1 MYAVTKNSYRKTVSN
16 WTDNREKRKVRHDD
30 SDFDDSKSESFFEP
44 HEISKNKDDEL
55 KSLKNHFTELQNNQN
70 ANLTDIKNTQNVFLN
85 ELMVLKLS
93 TDNTL
98 EYIKSIDSDTK
109 NTIEKID
116 KYFTQE
122 NTPDIVKHINTL
134 YNKNKL
140 TQDHIQCEL
149 NTLASHYDYVMSK
162 LEFIFNLNTALVSK
176 INKVSF
182 DHQHILNELMNMN
195 KKLDYM
201 TSQYNY
207 LSKKTIIKNDD
218 IINDI
223 INDDIINDIKNDD
236 IVNDIIND
244 IKIDIKNDDIIND
257 NKKDDINNHV
267 LPIDDNKETSN
278 LPLINQEE
286 KEQQTIFKTS
296 PKPNRS
302 STKIKKK

>member
-55 KSLKNHFTELQNNQN
+55 KILKNHFTELQNNQN
-70 ANLTDIKNTQNVFLN
+70 TNLADIKTTQNVFLN

-109 NTIEKID
+109 NTLEKID

-134 YNKNKL
+134 YNKDKL

-201 TSQYNY
+201 TSQYHY
-207 LSKKTIIKNDD
+207 LSKKTIIKENTIDVLINDAIKNDD

-223 INDDIINDIKNDD
+223 INDDTKKDIND
-236 IVNDIIND
+236 
-244 IKIDIKNDDIIND
+244 
-257 NKKDDINNHV
+257 HV
-267 LPIDDNKETSN
+267 LPLDDNKEMN
-278 LPLINQEE
+278 DILPLINQEE
-286 KEQQTIFKTS
+286 KEEQKEEQTIFKTS

>member
-44 HEISKNKDDEL
+44 HEMSKNKDDEL
-55 KSLKNHFTELQNNQN
+55 KILKNHFIELQNNQN
-70 ANLTDIKNTQNVFLN
+70 TSLADIKTTQNVFLN
-85 ELMVLKLS
+85 ELMVLKLA

-122 NTPDIVKHINTL
+122 TTPDIVKHINTL
-134 YNKNKL
+134 YNKDKL

-182 DHQHILNELMNMN
+182 DHQHILNELINMN

-207 LSKKTIIKNDD
+207 LSKKTIIKEDD
-218 IINDI
+218 IINNIKNDD
-223 INDDIINDIKNDD
+223 INDIKNNDIINDIKNDD
-236 IVNDIIND
+236 INET
-244 IKIDIKNDDIIND
+244 
-257 NKKDDINNHV
+257 KKDDINNHV
-267 LPIDDNKETSN
+267 LPIDDNKEMSN